1 MVKKLVLKLTIG
13 LLPVF
18 LAATF
23 LVHPHAEKQ
32 QSIVVPTADWFGG
45 WQATDICSSI
55 DQLGIEKQLNPRA
68 YQILVAC
75 GRAPASPPDSI
86 FTGGGDGSTALGN
99 LGGVDQDVILGG
111 EGTYPHV
118 TQSET
123 QTWTEGN
130 TTVVAYN
137 RSPTRSTSYR
147 GASYYTDVG
156 ATFTPITPFCAGQG
170 TNYGDPLVVYDKKH
184 ALWLVGFLATGC
196 GGQGIGFW
204 SSTDGVSWSATGC
217 AHNGTSDD
225 RESAWVDNNP
235 SSSFYGRVYVTWN
248 AFGSAHPP
256 GDVPGNQ
263 HIVSVFSDDG
273 GATWSNAT
281 FVEQSSLFVRNVQ
294 VAVGTDGTVFVAGMD
309 EGGGGLNTR
318 QNHVYRS
325 SNGGV
330 TWSGGAVGSRF
341 AAPGSSTCGY
351 FAAMFP
357 SYWRHMGWGDV
368 GAGPSGVISYAFAQH
383 GTGADPG
390 DIYYT
395 RSADNGLTWSAA
407 VKLNT
412 DATTRAQWQ
421 PSLTVNP
428 GGQVFVSWYDAR
440 TTTGNSYERWGRL
453 STDGGLTWATDDV
466 LSDAPSPLPVQPDG
480 AIQPC
485 YAGDYDRSFAD
496 AFFAFGSWVDGRT
509 PISGNSQQDVY
520 FDKVALAPPCTTC
533 PVLSA
538 TGYKLKGIQTADLAW
553 TPVIAG
559 DTVNVTRNLVFVTTT
574 ADDGAY
580 TDSTGNKG
588 NNASYVYQVCVV
600 ETGDCSNLVTVKFGS
615 K

>member
-1 MVKKLVLKLTIG
+1 MIKKLVLKLTVG

-32 QSIVVPTADWFGG
+32 PSIVVPTADRFSG

-55 DQLGIEKQLNPRA
+55 DQFGVERQMNPHA
-68 YQILVAC
+68 HLILVAC
-75 GRAPASPPDSI
+75 GRAPASPADSI
-86 FTGGGDGSTALGN
+86 FTGGGDDSTALGN
-99 LGGVDQDVILGG
+99 LGGVDQDVVLGG
-111 EGTYPHV
+111 EGVYPHV

-123 QTWTEGN
+123 QTWTEGS

-137 RSPTRSTSYR
+137 RSPTSSTCYG
-147 GASYYTDVG
+147 GASYSTDGG
-156 ATFTPITPFCAGQG
+156 ATFMPITPFCSGHG
-170 TNYGDPLVVYDKKH
+170 TNYGDPVLVYDKAH
-184 ALWLVGFLATGC
+184 AKWLAVFLASGC
-196 GGQGIGFW
+196 GGQGMGVW
-204 SSTDGVSWSATGC
+204 TSNDGISWSTGSC
-217 AHNGTSDD
+217 AHNGSSDD
-225 RESAWVDNNP
+225 RESGWVDNNP
-235 SSSFYGRVYVTWN
+235 SSPFYGRVYVTWN
-248 AFGSAHPP
+248 DFAAGQNIYSIFSA
-256 GDVPGNQ
+256 
-263 HIVSVFSDDG
+263 DG
-273 GATWSNAT
+273 GATWSSP
-281 FVEQSSLFVRNVQ
+281 VQVQSGGFIRNVQ
-294 VAVGTDGTVFVAGMD
+294 VTTGPDGTVFIAGMN
-309 EGGGGLNTR
+309 EGGGGLGSRTN
-318 QNHVYRS
+318 VIYRS
-325 SNGGV
+325 
-330 TWSGGAVGSRF
+330 TDGGASWSAVTLGASF
-341 AAPGSSTCGY
+341 AGPGTSTCGY

-383 GTGADPG
+383 GAGADPG

-395 RSADNGLTWSAA
+395 RSANNGLTWSAA

-440 TTTGNSYERWGRL
+440 NTTGNDYERWGRL

-466 LSDAPSPLPVQPDG
+466 LSDAASPLPLQPDS
-480 AIQPC
+480 AVQPC

-509 PISGNSQQDVY
+509 LISGNPQQDVY

-553 TPVIAG
+553 TPVITA
-559 DTVNVTRNLVFVTTT
+559 DTVNVIRNSVVVATT

-580 TDSTGNKG
+580 TDNTGNKG